1 LLTKHQQIDD
11 ALRPIPSGRFFARLK
26 AADGSLTGSYQT
38 YKIVP
43 ELEKLIAPPRR
54 RGQSLPLPGKK
65 PASVRRKREP
75 GDQPRKADCAKP
87 LTRSRVFGGAN
98 ARL

>member
-1 LLTKHQQIDD
+1 LTS
-11 ALRPIPSGRFFARLK
+11 PSANSIRRFFARLK

-43 ELEKLIAPPRR
+43 ELEKLIASPRR
-54 RGQSLPLPGKK
+54 RGQSLPLPGEK
-65 PASVRRKREP
+65 PHYMRASASVRRKQEP
-75 GDQPRKADCAKP
+75 GEQPRKAGCTKP